1 MQAHYHKLP
10 HQFDQS
16 ISIRHDRRPYF
27 SDHWH
32 YHSKLELVFIIK
44 GEGTRFIGDNI
55 SGFKDG
61 DLVLLGAYL
70 PHVWKSSDN
79 YLDNFNDDNVEAIVI
94 HFQDDLGATG
104 LMDLPEMNTI
114 KKMLQQAHLGIS
126 YQLTDQH
133 EIYDRLIKMVDQTPF
148 ERIISLLY
156 LLLELANLEHWQ
168 LISKTPF
175 ASHYM
180 NHQSKRVDSIY
191 DYILNNFDKDI
202 KLNDLA
208 SIANMTPA
216 SLCRFFKQKTK
227 KSLSEFTNEVR
238 IGFACKLIIED
249 QLSISDICFRC
260 GYNSLSYFNRQFKK
274 VTGVAPSTYLKVK
287 NSFR

>member
-16 ISIRHDRRPYF
+16 VSIRHDLRPYF

-32 YHSKLELVFIIK
+32 YHSKLELVYIIK
-44 GEGTRFIGDNI
+44 GHGTRFIGDNI

-70 PHVWKSSDN
+70 PHVWKSSDHAIDKTPTD
-79 YLDNFNDDNVEAIVI
+79 YVEAIVI
-94 HFQDDLGATG
+94 HFQEDLGTSG
-104 LMDLPEMNTI
+104 LMELPEMAAI

-126 YQLTDQH
+126 FHFPNPHGIQDTLMQ
-133 EIYDRLIKMVDQTPF
+133 MVQQTPF
-148 ERIISLLY
+148 ERIISI
-156 LLLELANLEHWQ
+156 LLLLQQLAIEEKRHQ
-168 LISKTPF
+168 ISKTPF
-175 ASHYM
+175 ANQYM
-180 NHQSKRVDSIY
+180 NHQSKRIDKIY
-191 DYILNNFDKDI
+191 DYILNNFDKEI
-202 KLNDLA
+202 KLEHCA

-249 QLSISDICFRC
+249 RLSISDICFRC

-274 VTGVAPSTYLKVK
+274 ITGVAPSIYLKKK
-287 NSFR
+287 NTFR